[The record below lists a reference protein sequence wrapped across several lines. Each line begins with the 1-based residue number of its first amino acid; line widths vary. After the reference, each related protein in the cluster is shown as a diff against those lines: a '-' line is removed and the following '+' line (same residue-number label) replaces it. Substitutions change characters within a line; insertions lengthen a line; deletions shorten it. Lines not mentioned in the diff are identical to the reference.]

1 MNDIFFLKEEE
12 KMKKGTIFSL
22 GGDIWGYNIEKF
34 NFFYEK
40 EILMEPERKF
50 VVDNVLPPVNGI
62 INITCTILKTPLI
75 MTNNFEDNNY
85 IHNEIN
91 NNNDDSILKKYVIKF
106 EMEVKIKEKD
116 EYTSGIGILYNI
128 PSKKIKALITF
139 NHLINN

>member
-1 MNDIFFLKEEE
+1 
-12 KMKKGTIFSL
+12 
-22 GGDIWGYNIEKF
+22 
-34 NFFYEK
+34 
-40 EILMEPERKF
+40 MEPERKF

-116 EYTSGIGILYNI
+116 GCASGVGILCNI